1 MAARGWGSTE
11 VLAAFERAEELC
23 HKIGDKSGCS
33 RHFGAGRSIT

>member
-23 HKIGDKSGCS
+23 EQD
-33 RHFGAGRSIT
+33 RRPGASVHGAAR